1 MNENKNLSNCSCTPS
16 SNSATVNEMEALEEN
31 SRHWPIS
38 ISDTLY
44 CI

>member
-1 MNENKNLSNCSCTPS
+1 MNENKNLSNYSCMPF
-16 SNSATVNEMEALEEN
+16 SNSATVNEMEALGEN

-38 ISDTLY
+38 ISVTLY